1 MASGILLPLLLLL
14 CVCLAEADRFNVTAQ
29 RWKFS
34 TGSSSALISFA
45 RANGLRPID
54 VEVLSVT
61 PRRYAAVFVD
71 DRPPNAVPWFWYES
85 VTFEELTR
93 LTRRDDARVIDWEII
108 FPPKSIPDPVY
119 TAVAVANA
127 GPAAKVWYYYTNV
140 PGNGIESILEETSTK
155 VVDLDSFFP
164 DFYPRRLYNLLMV
177 PNEGAD
183 RADSFVFS
191 GLGVRAVEKLLKDR
205 GARLVDMERE
215 TDGVYAGVME
225 KIVAPVKWMWVRGL
239 TRKRLELMAER
250 REMRVY
256 DFEVYTIG
264 KSVRYDALM
273 IKNKL

>member
-1 MASGILLPLLLLL
+1 MTSRILLPLLLL
-14 CVCLAEADRFNVTAQ
+14 CVRLAAADRFNVTAQ
-29 RWKFS
+29 RWKLS
-34 TGSSSALISFA
+34 TGSSSALIAFA
-45 RANGLRPID
+45 KTNGLRPVD

-71 DRPPNAVPWFWYES
+71 NRPPNSMPWFWYES
-85 VTFEELTR
+85 VTFEELTE
-93 LTRRDDARVIDWEII
+93 LTRRDDARAIDWETI
-108 FPPKSIPDPVY
+108 FPPKIIPDPVY
-119 TAVAVANA
+119 TAVAVANV

-140 PGNGIESILEETSTK
+140 PANGIESILMETKTK

-164 DFYPRRLYNLLMV
+164 GFHPRRLYNLLMV
-177 PNEGAD
+177 PNEDAD

-191 GLGVRAVEKLLKDR
+191 GLGVRAIEKLLKDR

-215 TDGVYAGVME
+215 EDGVYAGVME
-225 KIVAPVKWMWVRGL
+225 RIVVPVKWLWVRGL
-239 TRKRLELMAER
+239 TMKRLELMTTR

-256 DFEVYTIG
+256 DLEVYTIG